1 MLRTERDSSL
11 GEKTGAADGMNSVVL
26 NVIRE
31 VEMLEDGV
39 EWWLDVK
46 EVRCKNVRW
55 CVGMDVDVT

>member
-1 MLRTERDSSL
+1 MVVRSL

-39 EWWLDVK
+39 E
-46 EVRCKNVRW
+46 
-55 CVGMDVDVT
+55 